1 MATNL
6 SQIRCVWT
14 GWNGAPGYTNFY
26 IDSIDP
32 TACQDMATAAHTFFD
47 AIKGQL
53 PTSVRVNFPTD
64 VRQVDGATGDLGA
77 VVTLGTP
84 PAEVVGLGTADFNA
98 AAGASVTWLT
108 VTPAASR
115 LVTGR
120 TYLVPM
126 GGNFYESNGTPIT
139 AGLTVVRN
147 AAAALVAAMDPIFCV
162 WRRPVSGAGGSVAP
176 IVGSRVNDIG
186 VVLKSRRD

>member
-6 SQIRCVWT
+6 SQIRAVLT

-26 IDSIDP
+26 IDSVDP
-32 TACQDMATAAHTFFD
+32 TACQDMHNAAHTFFD
-47 AIKGQL
+47 SIKGQF
-53 PTSVRVNFPTD
+53 PTSVRINFPTD
-64 VRQVDGATGDLGA
+64 VRQVDAATGDLGS
-77 VVTLGTP
+77 VVTIGTP
-84 PAEVVGLGTADFNA
+84 AAEVVGLGTADFNA

-108 VTPAASR
+108 TTPAASR

-120 TYLVPM
+120 TYLVPL
-126 GGNFYESNGTPIT
+126 GGNFYESNGTPAS
-139 AGLTVVRN
+139 AGLTVLRN
-147 AAAALVAAMDPIFCV
+147 AAAALVAAMDPIFVV
-162 WRRPVSGAGGSVAP
+162 WRRPVAGAGGSVAP

>member
-6 SQIRCVWT
+6 SQIRCVLS

-26 IDSIDP
+26 IDSVDP
-32 TACQDMATAAHTFFD
+32 TACQDMHNAAHTFFD
-47 AIKGQL
+47 SIKGQF
-53 PTSVRVNFPTD
+53 PTSVRINFPTD
-64 VRQVDGATGDLGA
+64 VRQVDAATGDLGS
-77 VVTLGTP
+77 VVTIGTP
-84 PAEVVGLGTADFNA
+84 AAEVVGLGTADFNA

-108 VTPAASR
+108 TTPAASR

-120 TYLVPM
+120 TYLVPL
-126 GGNFYESNGTPIT
+126 GGNFYESNGTPAS
-139 AGLTVVRN
+139 AGLTVLRN
-147 AAAALVAAMDPIFCV
+147 AAAALVSAMDPIFVV
-162 WRRPVSGAGGSVAP
+162 WRRPVAGAGGSVAP